1 MPAFQKPNCPI
12 KILLWGVFSGVVS
25 IIIIS
30 LAGHFMGF
38 IGATIVMLLSIIAN
52 WYLVDQFGDSI
63 FTDKDF
69 KPNLTKIKENEN
81 KKLISEY

>member
-1 MPAFQKPNCPI
+1 
-12 KILLWGVFSGVVS
+12 
-25 IIIIS
+25 
-30 LAGHFMGF
+30 MGF